1 MSAPATKGPSIQC
14 RKRPRCSIFVRT
26 AAAMFMCASD
36 GSAFRCVTHL
46 PRRTVR
52 ASTASTSSVGAAPPG
67 WGAGD
72 DWSLLSAA
80 SFSRPSSSD
89 LSFPELPGLE
99 CAIDDPECLDDAYMG
114 DLVASMAAGP
124 ATDVPLYDGLYSGTA
139 RPSAGDV
146 EAAEVALLVRCND
159 VPAWADPLPPPPSE
173 EEARAFDQLATV
185 DADDVHGGCATT
197 PFFESAVAALFAA
210 HAAWI
215 PRRGAAGAGNV
226 RALRPREVAAWMERS
241 LHAKVRVFDPRVQ
254 LTISRY
260 ATYGTGYLTQPQFR
274 RIYVA
279 AVQRG
284 AAAAVRQD
292 GNTRRAQAQD
302 VFRDFHNHGI
312 MSPVQRRWKDLEEEW
327 ERIRPHRENAVTMRD
342 AATIVDECEILD
354 WDTTETGKAISAAIW
369 GDDAPKKKKSTTYAP
384 RAQDTRDEESTL
396 GGTPV
401 SPRRIPAYFPT
412 PTASHSALRLFP
424 PRPLETGRRG
434 GTGPLPDV
442 GRGQSPSLG
451 ALGTPR

>member
-1 MSAPATKGPSIQC
+1 VTPPGS
-14 RKRPRCSIFVRT
+14 F
-26 AAAMFMCASD
+26 D
-36 GSAFRCVTHL
+36 GDDV
-46 PRRTVR
+46 
-52 ASTASTSSVGAAPPG
+52 STSSVGAAPPG

-80 SFSRPSSSD
+80 SFSRPASSD
-89 LSFPELPGLE
+89 VSFPELPGLE
-99 CAIDDPECLDDAYMG
+99 CEIDDPECRDDVDMG

-124 ATDVPLYDGLYSGTA
+124 ATDVPLYDGLYSAAA

-173 EEARAFDQLATV
+173 EEATAFDQLATV

-197 PFFESAVAALFAA
+197 PFFERAVAALFAA
-210 HAAWI
+210 HAELI
-215 PRRGAAGAGNV
+215 PRRGAAGADDNV

-241 LHAKVRVFDPRVQ
+241 LHEKVRVFDPRVRR
-254 LTISRY
+254 TIARH

-284 AAAAVRQD
+284 AAKAE
-292 GNTRRAQAQD
+292 AQD

-312 MSPVQRRWKDLEEEW
+312 MSPVQRRYKNLEEEW
-327 ERIRPHRENAVTMRD
+327 ERIRPNRENATTMRD
-342 AATIVDECEILD
+342 SATIVDECEILD

-369 GDDAPKKKKSTTYAP
+369 GEGAPKKKKSTTHA
-384 RAQDTRDEESTL
+384 TRDEESTL
-396 GGTPV
+396 GGTPGAV
-401 SPRRIPAYFPT
+401 VTPDHFRLLEEGRARRWVLLEYPD
-412 PTASHSALRLFP
+412 SA
-424 PRPLETGRRG
+424 
-434 GTGPLPDV
+434 
-442 GRGQSPSLG
+442 
-451 ALGTPR
+451 